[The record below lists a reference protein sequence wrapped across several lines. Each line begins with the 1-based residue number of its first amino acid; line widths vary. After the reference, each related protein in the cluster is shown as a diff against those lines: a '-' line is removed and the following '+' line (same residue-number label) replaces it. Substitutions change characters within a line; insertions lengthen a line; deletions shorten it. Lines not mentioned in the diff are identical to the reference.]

1 MRIARF
7 EWDRGNA
14 GHIEERHGLSA
25 DEAEEVFGNVPLV
38 RKLRGERLV
47 AYGQTDDGRYL
58 TVTFILKQYPGAP
71 VLPAEEAKLSMA
83 KELPRFQ
90 NEEEEAKF
98 WDNHS
103 PLDYAQ
109 DDEQVNIELAPELA
123 AKIEERSKAKRV
135 TLRLRVSQIEAAK
148 EIARKKDI
156 PYQTLIRSWIVEA
169 IRQER
174 ERM

>member
-1 MRIARF
+1 
-7 EWDRGNA
+7 
-14 GHIEERHGLSA
+14 
-25 DEAEEVFGNVPLV
+25 
-38 RKLRGERLV
+38 
-47 AYGQTDDGRYL
+47 
-58 TVTFILKQYPGAP
+58 
-71 VLPAEEAKLSMA
+71 MA